1 MYAGLPHGKSGPL
14 TAVNF
19 SLNDVFMRCFCE
31 KGVREGFQRSAG
43 AGTAQEER
51 FRMTTVNSID
61 ISVAVNLLM
70 CVGIVLVSVWGY
82 YRIRKIT
89 PLYFGCAY
97 TLFAISHFLLLNGG
111 ENPPGPEFF
120 VLRTTGYAFV
130 VIGLFAILRD
140 IIRKTEAEADLARLT
155 GRLEE
160 RVLERTAELAQ
171 ANDALITEVC
181 QRAIAEERLRQSLHE
196 KDVLIK
202 EIHHR
207 VKNNLQVIVSLLY
220 LQSRKTGDPACAAA
234 LLDSQTRVKS
244 MALIHENL
252 YQSGDLASIDFDR
265 YLRNLAGNLRVA
277 YGVDRAGIRVITDVR
292 DLNVSLTTA
301 IPLGLI
307 ANELIA
313 NALKYA
319 FTGRDGGEI
328 TLAGEKDASQITL
341 IVKDNGRGIPED
353 LDWENAESL
362 GFNLVRMLVRQLKGT
377 VRLDRTGGT
386 QFVITLPYA
395 G

>member
-1 MYAGLPHGKSGPL
+1 MTL
-14 TAVNF
+14 F
-19 SLNDVFMRCFCE
+19 SN
-31 KGVREGFQRSAG
+31 
-43 AGTAQEER
+43 
-51 FRMTTVNSID
+51 ID
-61 ISVAVNLLM
+61 IPVAVNLLM
-70 CVGIVLVSVWGY
+70 CIGIVLVSVWGY
-82 YRIRKIT
+82 YRIRKVT

-97 TLFAISHFLLLNGG
+97 TLFALSHFLLLTGN
-111 ENPPGPEFF
+111 ENPPGTEFF
-120 VLRTTGYAFV
+120 ILRTAGYAFV
-130 VIGLFAILRD
+130 VVGLFAILRD

-155 GRLEE
+155 GRLED

-171 ANDALITEVC
+171 ANDALIAEVC
-181 QRAIAEERLRQSLHE
+181 TRTIAEERLRQSLHE

-220 LQSRKTGDPACAAA
+220 LQSKKTDDPTCAAA

-277 YGVDRAGIRVITDVR
+277 YGIDQGNIRVITDAH

-319 FTGRDGGEI
+319 FADRESGEI
-328 TLAGEKDASQITL
+328 VLTGEKTASQITL
-341 IVKDNGRGIPED
+341 VIRDNGRGIPED
-353 LDWENAESL
+353 LDWEHAESL
-362 GFNLVRMLVRQLKGT
+362 GFNLVRMLVRQLKGNI
-377 VRLDRTGGT
+377 RLDRTGGT
-386 QFVITLPYA
+386 QFIITFPN
-395 G
+395 GG

>member
-1 MYAGLPHGKSGPL
+1 MI
-14 TAVNF
+14 
-19 SLNDVFMRCFCE
+19 SLIDGDV
-31 KGVREGFQRSAG
+31 
-43 AGTAQEER
+43 
-51 FRMTTVNSID
+51 
-61 ISVAVNLLM
+61 SVAVNLLM
-70 CVGIVLVSVWGY
+70 CIGIVLVSIWGY
-82 YRIRKIT
+82 VRIKKIT

-97 TLFAISHFLLLNGG
+97 TLFAISHYLLLIGD
-111 ENPPGPEFF
+111 EQPPGPEFF
-120 VLRTTGYAFV
+120 LLRTAGYAFV

-140 IIRKTEAEADLARLT
+140 IIRRTEAEKDLSLLT
-155 GRLEE
+155 GRLED

-171 ANDALITEVC
+171 SNDALIIEIC

-220 LQSRKTGDPACAAA
+220 LQSRKTDDPACAAA

-252 YQSGDLASIDFDR
+252 YQSGDLASIDFDQ
-265 YLRNLAGNLRVA
+265 YLRNLTGNLRVA
-277 YGVDRAGIRVITDVR
+277 YGVDRAGIRVITDAR
-292 DLNVSLTTA
+292 NLNVSLTTA

-328 TLAGEKDASQITL
+328 TLTGKKEASQITL
-341 IVKDNGRGIPED
+341 VVKDNGRGIPED
-353 LDWENAESL
+353 LDWEHAESL
-362 GFNLVRMLVRQLKGT
+362 GFSLVRMLVRQLKGT
-377 VRLDRTGGT
+377 ITLVRTSGT
-386 QFVITLPYA
+386 QFVITLPYK

>member
-1 MYAGLPHGKSGPL
+1 MNVTNG
-14 TAVNF
+14 
-19 SLNDVFMRCFCE
+19 
-31 KGVREGFQRSAG
+31 
-43 AGTAQEER
+43 
-51 FRMTTVNSID
+51 ID

-70 CVGIVLVSVWGY
+70 CIGIVLVSVWGY
-82 YRIRKIT
+82 YRIRKVT

-97 TLFAISHFLLLNGG
+97 SLFALSHLLLLTGN
-111 ENPPGPEFF
+111 ESPPGTEFF
-120 VLRTTGYAFV
+120 ILRTAGYAFV
-130 VIGLFAILRD
+130 VVGLFAILRD
-140 IIRKTEAEADLARLT
+140 IIRRTEVEADLARLT
-155 GRLEE
+155 GRLED
-160 RVLERTAELAQ
+160 RVLERTAELAR
-171 ANDALITEVC
+171 ANDALIVEVC
-181 QRAIAEERLRQSLHE
+181 SRSIAEERLRQSLHE

-220 LQSRKTGDPACAAA
+220 LQSKKTDDPACAAA

-277 YGVDRAGIRVITDVR
+277 YGVDQGDIRVITDAR
-292 DLNVSLTTA
+292 DLTVSLTTA

-313 NALKYA
+313 NAFKYA
-319 FTGRDGGEI
+319 FAGKESGEI
-328 TLAGEKDASQITL
+328 TITGKKAASQVTL
-341 IVKDNGRGIPED
+341 VIMDNGRGLPGD
-353 LDWENAESL
+353 LDWEHAESL
-362 GFNLVRMLVRQLKGT
+362 GFNLVRMLVRQLKGKIT
-377 VRLDRTGGT
+377 LDRMGGT
-386 QFVITLPYA
+386 RFVITFSSA